1 MINYFD
7 KYLSH
12 IFIFSLY
19 IQYIHSLQIEKT
31 NKSSSISIP
40 LCPPSFVH
48 AASLIVWKKRGER
61 LREPRCN
68 TVVAKVHSVVR
79 PVVLGS
85 AVRAQRVLGGNQ
97 IRIFFLPEVIPDLYP
112 KTGPKCHLKSMHAN
126 FQNQTTNLPQSE
138 NRTESIE

>member
-97 IRIFFLPEVIPDLYP
+97 IRIFFYQKSAPIYTQNWPKMPLEKYACKLPKPDHKFAP
-112 KTGPKCHLKSMHAN
+112 V
-126 FQNQTTNLPQSE
+126 
-138 NRTESIE
+138 